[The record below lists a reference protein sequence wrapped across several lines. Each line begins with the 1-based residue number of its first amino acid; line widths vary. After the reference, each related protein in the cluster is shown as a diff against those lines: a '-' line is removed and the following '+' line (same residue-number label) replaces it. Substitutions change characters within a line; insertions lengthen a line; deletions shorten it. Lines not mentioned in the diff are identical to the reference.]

1 MTGILRWVLAIAV
14 GLLAGVWE
22 AGMLPFVD
30 GPFSFRPILPIAVI
44 LLVSSSRGK
53 AYAAALSGA
62 AFLDAY
68 GWSSADMHMLRYM
81 LILFI
86 LDLAAERLL
95 TNRSVYAA
103 SAMAFSARILDIISS
118 FITGTAGYFI
128 GFSSEP
134 WHLPSNIL
142 WTMLWDMG
150 ITAATFLVI
159 AGLTKR
165 FVTVARSDQR
175 L

>member
-1 MTGILRWVLAIAV
+1 MTGIMRWVLAIAV

-22 AGMLPFVD
+22 AGMLPFAD
-30 GPFSFRPILPIAVI
+30 APFSIRPILPIAVI

-53 AYAAALSGA
+53 AYAAALAGA

-68 GWSSADMHMLRYM
+68 GWSPAEMYMLRYVV
-81 LILFI
+81 ILFI

-103 SAMAFSARILDIISS
+103 SAMALSARILDIVSAS
-118 FITGTAGYFI
+118 LVGTVGYFI

-134 WHLPSNIL
+134 WHLPSNVL
-142 WTMLWDMG
+142 WTCLWDMG
-150 ITAATFLVI
+150 ITAASFLII